1 MKTAKRQGGKI
12 MKYAV
17 IATVFSRDVNDQV
30 KKIVG
35 TFDEY
40 YLATIMRDAYNEK
53 FSTNSYVVNMSDL
66 VNA

>member
-1 MKTAKRQGGKI
+1 

-17 IATVFSRDVNDQV
+17 IATVFSRDVNAQV

-35 TFDEY
+35 IFDEY

-53 FSTNSYVVNMSDL
+53 FSANSYVVNMSDL